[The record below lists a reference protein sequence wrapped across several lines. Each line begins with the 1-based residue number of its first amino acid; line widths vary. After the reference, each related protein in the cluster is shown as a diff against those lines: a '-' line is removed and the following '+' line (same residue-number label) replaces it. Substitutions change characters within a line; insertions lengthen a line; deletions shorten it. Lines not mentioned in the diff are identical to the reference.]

1 METHI
6 DYFVHRMRGGVDEA
20 IIRDFGPITE
30 AAARGEL
37 DHWAE
42 TPRGRLALLIA
53 LDQFPRS
60 YWRDTP
66 AAYAQDIK
74 ANLLVLE
81 GLENGH
87 YEALTETW
95 ERQFYIIALCH
106 CEGPDHLARVELA
119 LELSLKQKDIARP
132 ELLAMSD
139 RPVKQS
145 RRVLEV
151 VRRFGRHPHRNA
163 VYGRLSTREEEV
175 YIAEGDFPHQSQI
188 EAPPVSG

>member
-42 TPRGRLALLIA
+42 TPRGRLALLIS